1 MIVEEEQNKHMCV
14 DLPTMLCDDVICP
27 KIDPSLPNKSFVMLI
42 VGDKGSG
49 KTSLTTS
56 LLTSKKKGS
65 KAYRGKFE
73 DIMLSMPKSSLRSI
87 KGDPFGGLSEGNVFD
102 EFDEEFLNA
111 VVEKAEENSEE
122 GFRTLILIDDAS
134 SSLKTNKAIIDKFTK
149 LVHRH
154 RHLGVSVILL
164 IQSLV
169 SCPLSVRKNVDSLVY
184 FKPSNE
190 KSNTIFKD
198 EYLGDFSREEARMLF
213 NYVFQQKGDFLML
226 KIEPPTIKYYRKF
239 NRLNISR
246 D

>member
-27 KIDPSLPNKSFVMLI
+27 KIDPSLPNKSFVMLV

-49 KTSLTTS
+49 KTSFITS
-56 LLTSKKKGS
+56 LVTSKKKGS
-65 KAYRGKFE
+65 KVYRGKFE

-87 KGDPFGGLSEGNVFD
+87 KGDPFGGLSEGNVFED
-102 EFDEEFLNA
+102 FDEEFLDA

-134 SSLKTNKAIIDKFTK
+134 SKLKTNKGIIDKLTSIVHK
-149 LVHRH
+149 HRH
-154 RHLGVSVILL
+154 MKISL
-164 IQSLV
+164 IVLVQSLTSV
-169 SCPLSVRKNVDSLVY
+169 PLPVRKNVDSLVY

-190 KSNTIFKD
+190 KSNIIFKD

-246 D
+246 E